1 MELEITSHRVGD
13 ATVIKIPELALDAV
27 EASVLYPDQANDL
40 TAAVEEARKLW
51 PGSVD
56 PRTGLLRQSIHAWL
70 VRTPTRVI
78 LVDTATGN
86 DKDRPGMPNLNHLN
100 EPFLERLKAAGARP
114 EEVDLVLHTHLH
126 ADHVGWNT
134 SKVDG
139 RWVPTFPNAR
149 YIFSGR
155 ERVYLAALSAAD
167 GSDAAIRA
175 EVKLGRMTHPPRL
188 GSTRTACYP

>member
-1 MELEITSHRVGD
+1 MTTTRAHRVGD

-27 EASVLYPDQANDL
+27 EAGVLYPDQANDP

-56 PRTGLLRQSIHAWL
+56 PRTGLLRLSIHAWL

-100 EPFLERLKAAGARP
+100 EPFLDRLKAGGPARR
-114 EEVDLVLHTHLH
+114 
-126 ADHVGWNT
+126 
-134 SKVDG
+134 
-139 RWVPTFPNAR
+139 RWIWCCTPTCTP
-149 YIFSGR
+149 I
-155 ERVYLAALSAAD
+155 
-167 GSDAAIRA
+167 
-175 EVKLGRMTHPPRL
+175 T
-188 GSTRTACYP
+188 